1 MKVYIDN
8 SVIGRLADI
17 DRGVCRTSSR
27 LNDDTA
33 VLQQL
38 FLQCA
43 KKGIQLCTSDETI
56 REIEQVRSGMPRLA
70 DMLVAKCRELTV
82 LSIRHH
88 ERFFNRKYSVS
99 SIYDKDVLEQ
109 IDLLVE
115 EIALFLLDKTRVTRE
130 SKRQAV
136 EADAYHLAVSKY
148 YNCRI
153 FVTCDYASIWA
164 YRRLL
169 KRHFNIDVR
178 RPVELCE
185 ALRRGATGSNAA
197 KAADSDIFVL

>member
-1 MKVYIDN
+1 VKVYIDN

-17 DRGVCRTSSR
+17 DRGIRRTSSK
-27 LNDDTA
+27 LNEDTV
-33 VLQQL
+33 VLPQL
-38 FLQCA
+38 FSRCA

-56 REIEQVRSGMPRLA
+56 REIEQVRSDMPRLA
-70 DMLVAKCRELTV
+70 DTLIAKCKELTV
-82 LSIRHH
+82 LTVRHH
-88 ERFFNRKYSVS
+88 ERHFNRKYLVS
-99 SIYDKDVLEQ
+99 SIYDKDVLDQ
-109 IDLLVE
+109 IEFLVE
-115 EIALFLLDKTRVTRE
+115 ELTQFLLDKTRVMRK

-153 FVTCDYASIWA
+153 FVTCDYVSIWA

-169 KRHFNIDVR
+169 KRHFDIDVR

-185 ALRRGATGSNAA
+185 ALHRRVTGGNSTIAGEF
-197 KAADSDIFVL
+197 DTLIP

>member
-1 MKVYIDN
+1 VKVYIDN

-17 DRGVCRTSSR
+17 DRGVRRTGSK
-27 LNDDTA
+27 LTEDTA
-33 VLQQL
+33 VLPQL
-38 FLQCA
+38 FSQCA

-56 REIEQVRSGMPRLA
+56 KEIEQVRAGMPRLA
-70 DMLVAKCRELTV
+70 DTLIAKCKELTV
-82 LSIRHH
+82 LTVRHH
-88 ERFFNRKYSVS
+88 RQYFNRKYLVS
-99 SIYDKDVLEQ
+99 SIYDKDVLDQ

-115 EIALFLLDKTRVTRE
+115 ELTQFLLDKTRVTRE

-153 FVTCDYASIWA
+153 FVTCDYTSIWA

-169 KRHFNIDVR
+169 KRHFDINVW

-185 ALRRGATGSNAA
+185 VLRRRVTGRNSTTAGEF
-197 KAADSDIFVL
+197 DI

>member
-17 DRGVCRTSSR
+17 DRGIRRTSSK
-27 LNDDTA
+27 LNEDTA
-33 VLQQL
+33 VLPQL
-38 FLQCA
+38 FSRCA

-56 REIEQVRSGMPRLA
+56 REIEQVRSDMPRLA
-70 DMLVAKCRELTV
+70 DTLIAKCKELTV
-82 LSIRHH
+82 LKVRHH
-88 ERFFNRKYSVS
+88 ERHFNRKYLVS
-99 SIYDKDVLEQ
+99 SIYDKDVLDM

-115 EIALFLLDKTRVTRE
+115 EVALFLLDKTRVTRE

-136 EADAYHLAVSKY
+136 KADAYHLAVSKY

-169 KRHFNIDVR
+169 KRQFDIDVQ

-185 ALRRGATGSNAA
+185 ALRRGVTGGNSA
-197 KAADSDIFVL
+197 KAGDFVT